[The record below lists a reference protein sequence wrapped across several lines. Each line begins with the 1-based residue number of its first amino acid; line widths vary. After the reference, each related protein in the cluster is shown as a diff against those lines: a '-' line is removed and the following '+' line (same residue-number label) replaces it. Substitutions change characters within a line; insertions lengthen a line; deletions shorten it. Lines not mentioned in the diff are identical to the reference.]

1 MLFSESG
8 SWAIAERTCKLLTA
22 KYGDV
27 RPERTPTSFAG
38 YSITHGDA
46 SITLSMSQKVIE
58 AAREHLPELLSAS
71 PPPDLPSGSKLHALA
86 DAMQLVTPRPAKLT
100 RVQRATQQLCGSLK
114 FVEKV
119 QPRISLLLHR
129 VSCVMSCP
137 PPEAYDVARAALKIA
152 FEDRDVGITFGG
164 GGMSGH
170 QPP

>member
-1 MLFSESG
+1 MPALWRFVSPDADCLLITIVDDMLFSESG

-86 DAMQLVTPRPAKLT
+86 DAMQLVTPRPAT
-100 RVQRATQQLCGSLK
+100 SSRASSAQHTSCAAPSSLSKK
-114 FVEKV
+114 FS
-119 QPRISLLLHR
+119 RASL
-129 VSCVMSCP
+129 SS
-137 PPEAYDVARAALKIA
+137 
-152 FEDRDVGITFGG
+152 
-164 GGMSGH
+164 
-170 QPP
+170 